1 MKPSTSNSVI
11 NKSEREAPLVFIS
24 YSHKDELWKDRLRP
38 HLAVLA
44 RQGKIAIW
52 DDRQIDAGVQWH
64 PAILD
69 VMERCNVA
77 ICLISA
83 DYLASEFCTGKELPE
98 LLKRRAQGDLTIIP
112 VLLRPCDWQDY
123 HWLEELQMLPRDGKS
138 VANDYPKQWDD
149 VFTKVANRVRE
160 AAGCSSH
167 IQRISDHLRKKKAW
181 GVTAAIFTIAAVTI
195 TLTTITLPSKK
206 EVPEDSEVL
215 SLLETARMHES
226 VGRLC
231 APRTSNADEMYRM
244 VLEISPGNK
253 TAIDALA
260 RLNCPQ

>member
-1 MKPSTSNSVI
+1 MKSTTANSVI
-11 NKSEREAPLVFIS
+11 NKADKEVPLVFIS

-38 HLAVLA
+38 HLAVLE
-44 RQGKIAIW
+44 RQGRIAIW

-64 PAILD
+64 SAILD
-69 VMERCNVA
+69 VMERCKVA

-138 VANDYPKQWDD
+138 VANDYPERWDNI
-149 VFTKVANRVRE
+149 FTKVANRVRD
-160 AAGCSSH
+160 AAGTSSH
-167 IQRISDHLRKKKAW
+167 IHRISDHLRQKKAW
-181 GVTAAIFTIAAVTI
+181 GTAAAFVAIAALII

-206 EVPEDSEVL
+206 EVQQDPEVL
-215 SLLETARMHES
+215 SLLETAEMHEL
-226 VGRLC
+226 VGRQC
-231 APRTSNADEMYRM
+231 APRTSNAAEMYRM
-244 VLEISPGNK
+244 VLEISPENK
-253 TAIDALA
+253 KAIDALA
-260 RLNCPQ
+260 RLDCP

>member
-1 MKPSTSNSVI
+1 MKASAANSVT
-11 NKSEREAPLVFIS
+11 NKAEKEVPLVFIS

-64 PAILD
+64 PAILE
-69 VMERCNVA
+69 VMERCKVA

-98 LLKRRAQGDLTIIP
+98 LLKRREQGDLTIIP

-138 VANDYPKQWDD
+138 VANDYPGQWDN

-160 AAGCSSH
+160 AAGYSSH
-167 IQRISDHLRKKKAW
+167 IHKISTHLRKKKVW
-181 GVTAAIFTIAAVTI
+181 GVSAAIVTIAAAATI
-195 TLTTITLPSKK
+195 LTTITLPSKK
-206 EVPEDSEVL
+206 DVPQDPEVL
-215 SLLETARMHES
+215 SLLETAQMHES

-231 APRTSNADEMYRM
+231 APATSNANEMYRM
-244 VLEISPGNK
+244 VLKISPGNK
-253 TAIDALA
+253 TAIDALERMA
-260 RLNCPQ
+260 CPE